1 MENET
6 QKSSMLE
13 ITGLWA
19 NKSKNGDTYY
29 SGYMGKSAI
38 LIFKNNYKTEDKHP
52 DLRMFVAEG
61 KKKGN
66 GVEMRGTAPI
76 RETLSSGNIG
86 SRGSQAGNSANP
98 PFPEQPSERT
108 SDIPF

>member
-1 MENET
+1 MENE
-6 QKSSMLE
+6 KSSMLE

-61 KKKGN
+61 KNREGGSTHRDVVVK
-66 GVEMRGTAPI
+66 
-76 RETLSSGNIG
+76 ETLVPDADRSS
-86 SRGSQAGNSANP
+86 
-98 PFPEQPSERT
+98 
-108 SDIPF
+108 IPF

>member
-6 QKSSMLE
+6 QKSNLLE

-19 NKSKNGDTYY
+19 NKSKNGETYY

-38 LIFKNNYKTEDKHP
+38 LIFKNQYKTEDKHP
-52 DLRMFVAEG
+52 DLRMFVGEG
-61 KKKGN
+61 KRQGDS
-66 GVEMRGTAPI
+66 MRGEQAVRGMLVNAVDPP
-76 RETLSSGNIG
+76 SGN
-86 SRGSQAGNSANP
+86 
-98 PFPEQPSERT
+98 T

>member
-19 NKSKNGDTYY
+19 NKSKNGETYY

-61 KKKGN
+61 KKR
-66 GVEMRGTAPI
+66 EEQASAPFYVTNN
-76 RETLSSGNIG
+76 EQLKQNSG
-86 SRGSQAGNSANP
+86 RGSQAGIVEPVTAPGERNS
-98 PFPEQPSERT
+98 
-108 SDIPF
+108 IPF

>member
-1 MENET
+1 MENE
-6 QKSSMLE
+6 KSSMLE

-61 KKKGN
+61 KK
-66 GVEMRGTAPI
+66 
-76 RETLSSGNIG
+76 REEQTNVTSST
-86 SRGSQAGNSANP
+86 P
-98 PFPEQPSERT
+98 PVGDGRS
-108 SDIPF
+108 SIPF

>member
-6 QKSSMLE
+6 QKSSSETSQNRNSSMLE

-61 KKKGN
+61 KKKEGPAL
-66 GVEMRGTAPI
+66 TQD
-76 RETLSSGNIG
+76 SFSGNIG
-86 SRGSQAGNSANP
+86 EPGGLVGRGPTAGGS
-98 PFPEQPSERT
+98 S
-108 SDIPF
+108 IPF

>member
-1 MENET
+1 MENE
-6 QKSSMLE
+6 KSSMLE

-61 KKKGN
+61 RQSSEGGKKKDN
-66 GVEMRGTAPI
+66 GTEI
-76 RETLSSGNIG
+76 RRESGEAAVRSFTPGVNP
-86 SRGSQAGNSANP
+86 SQSTNV
-98 PFPEQPSERT
+98 PF
-108 SDIPF
+108 

>member
-1 MENET
+1 MENE
-6 QKSSMLE
+6 KSSMLE

-61 KKKGN
+61 KKK
-66 GVEMRGTAPI
+66 EESTFLP
-76 RETLSSGNIG
+76 SSG
-86 SRGSQAGNSANP
+86 RGSQAGNSANP
-98 PFPEQPSERT
+98 PF
-108 SDIPF
+108 